1 MYIYLLID
9 YLSIIIPRLG
19 GGGGGG
25 ILVSLRPSV
34 RPSVPPT
41 VSAL

>member
-9 YLSIIIPRLG
+9 YLSIIIPRL

>member
-9 YLSIIIPRLG
+9 YLSIIIPRL
-19 GGGGGG
+19 GGGGG